1 LLKSIQGDTIPHS
14 DLDYVMNVYTDE
26 FQRTDLCTQLEV
38 LRTMMKETEPT
49 LKNVIKK
56 CQNMTPASLSLI
68 NNVVI
73 LVKLILVMPVTNA
86 TSERSFSYLR
96 RLKSYLRSTMSQT
109 RLNHLMLLHV
119 HKKETDKID
128 LNISANNFISAV
140 EQRKKIF
147 ELL

>member
-1 LLKSIQGDTIPHS
+1 
-14 DLDYVMNVYTDE
+14 
-26 FQRTDLCTQLEV
+26 
-38 LRTMMKETEPT
+38 MKETEPT

-73 LVKLILVMPVTNA
+73 LVKLILVMPATNA
-86 TSERSFSYLR
+86 TSERSFSALR

-109 RLNHLMLLHV
+109 RLNHLMLFHV
-119 HKKETDKID
+119 HKKETHTID